1 MKLSSLTSLLAA
13 ALAALLPARAH
24 AKLAIVATVPDL
36 GALAREIGGDRVGVT
51 TLALPTQDPHFVDA
65 RPNLALALNKADLL
79 LSIGLGL
86 EVGWLPTL
94 QTAARNP
101 KIQNG
106 SSGFLECSQFVK
118 LLGVPT
124 VAVDRSQGDIHPTGN
139 PHYLYDPRAAVL
151 VARGIARRLG
161 ELDPKNAQI
170 YDTNAKG
177 FSDRLEAARRG
188 WEKQLAPL
196 RGSAIITFHK
206 SWVYLSDWLGLDEV
220 GYIEPKPGI
229 PPNPSHVARLL
240 GLGKQRKV
248 RLVLQEA
255 YYPDST
261 SKFLGGKLGAATLKL
276 AGGTDFRANQSYLG
290 RMQALVKQLA
300 ATLAT
305 P

>member
-1 MKLSSLTSLLAA
+1 MKLSSLTSFLAA
-13 ALAALLPARAH
+13 AIAALLPARAH

-36 GALAREIGGDRVGVT
+36 GALAREIGGDRVSVT

-79 LSIGLGL
+79 MSIGLGL

-106 SSGFLECSQFVK
+106 SAGFLECSQFVK
-118 LLGVPT
+118 LLDVPA

-196 RGSAIITFHK
+196 RGAGIITFHK

-248 RLVLQEA
+248 RLILQEA